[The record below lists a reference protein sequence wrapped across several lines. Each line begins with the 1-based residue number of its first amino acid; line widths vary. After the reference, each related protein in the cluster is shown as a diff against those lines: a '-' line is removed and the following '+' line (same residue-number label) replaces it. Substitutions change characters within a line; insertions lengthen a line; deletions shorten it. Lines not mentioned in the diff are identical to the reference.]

1 MRMTGWRLACV
12 PPTCTFGSVLSR
24 DDTPAERTSRETD
37 LFRAL
42 DDRRV
47 LFAYDGSEQAK
58 ASILE
63 AAHRLG
69 PDRCAIVLT
78 VWQAVRTPP
87 FAGAP
92 SHAPPDFGCEEKA
105 TRLAYEGARLA
116 RSIGFDAQPVVASGD
131 AVWREIVNS
140 ADAHDAS
147 IVVLGCGPNA
157 GAGLMSAGGVAAA
170 VARHTTRSV
179 LILAAATAEGA
190 ASTVLAVHSPSAVR
204 AA

>member
-1 MRMTGWRLACV
+1 MRMTRWRLACV
-12 PPTCTFGSVLSR
+12 PPTCTFGSVLDR
-24 DDTPAERTSRETD
+24 DDFPGERTPRETD

-63 AAHRLG
+63 AAQRLG

-78 VWQAVRTPP
+78 VWTPP
-87 FAGAP
+87 FARAAP
-92 SHAPPDFGCEEKA
+92 AVRCEEKA

-131 AVWREIVNS
+131 PVWREIVKS

-147 IVVLGCGPNA
+147 IVVLGCRPSA
-157 GAGLMSAGGVAAA
+157 GAGWTSARGVAAA

-179 LILAAATAEGA
+179 LILAAATAQR
-190 ASTVLAVHSPSAVR
+190 AVQSPSAVR